1 VKDIRTFNVQSSR
14 FNVSTRYRATNKKT
28 EEQKMKLTLESASLI
43 VDRALAK
50 ARDAKFRPMC
60 VAVLDDGGHV
70 KALKREDG
78 ASILRPN
85 IAIGKAWGAVGM
97 GESSRQLSERLKERP
112 AFLGALSDMS
122 GGKVVPVAGGVLVM
136 DGNEIIGAVGVSGG
150 TADEDEI
157 CAIEGIKAAGLTHKV

>member
-1 VKDIRTFNVQSSR
+1 VH
-14 FNVSTRYRATNKKT
+14 
-28 EEQKMKLTLESASLI
+28 MKLSLEKASVI

-50 ARDAKFRPMC
+50 AREAKYRPMC
-60 VAVLDDGGHV
+60 IAVLDDGGCL

-97 GESSRQLSERLKERP
+97 GESSPQFGERVKVWAALLGSLCEQFARIGTTWGAVGMGESSRQLGERLKERP

-122 GGKVVPVAGGVLVM
+122 GGKVVPVAGGVLIM
-136 DGNEIIGAVGVSGG
+136 DGNEIIGAVGITGG
-150 TADEDEI
+150 TSDE
-157 CAIEGIKAAGLTHKV
+157 